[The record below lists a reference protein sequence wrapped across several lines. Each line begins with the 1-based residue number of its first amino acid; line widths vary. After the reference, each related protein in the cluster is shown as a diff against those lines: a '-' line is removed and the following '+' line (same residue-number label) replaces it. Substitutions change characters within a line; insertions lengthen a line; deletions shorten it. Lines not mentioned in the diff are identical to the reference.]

1 MLNEIIKRG
10 QEKERERE
18 IKDAPLAICRRSRC
32 LASLSPGCA
41 RPGLIKRITCQ
52 THTHTAHNL
61 VCKCVCGRVM
71 GCCVPLDG
79 LWWWCPL
86 VCTHYTHF
94 TLHRPSSSPN
104 QKGEEEG
111 SRKKA
116 KVAALSLLCVYF
128 AVPHNSVR
136 PRYIERIRQ
145 NSTLRPFEPP
155 PTSHLFFFFFF
166 FFFFF

>member
-1 MLNEIIKRG
+1 
-10 QEKERERE
+10 
-18 IKDAPLAICRRSRC
+18 
-32 LASLSPGCA
+32 
-41 RPGLIKRITCQ
+41 
-52 THTHTAHNL
+52 
-61 VCKCVCGRVM
+61 M

-136 PRYIERIRQ
+136 PRYMERIRQ

-166 FFFFF
+166 FFFFSFKRPSLLFPSSFLHSRSFRRFLFSLPPSPLYTIKQNTKGGWVAGSSHPFSIVVEV